1 MLKPACH
8 NLQFPPAGLHYFHL
22 CGFQRWTAQ
31 NMVALT
37 LFTGVALC
45 LGLPAV
51 LNYIFS
57 CIESKEQKRKV
68 AFGSRD

>member
-1 MLKPACH
+1 
-8 NLQFPPAGLHYFHL
+8 
-22 CGFQRWTAQ
+22 
-31 NMVALT
+31 MVALT